1 MLQEKLGHKS
11 TGRLLIHWCSDW
23 ITADL
28 RRSPLKVFK
37 MPLLDYGKRPLDS
50 VTVTLIMNINMTLS
64 NKVKAPIN
72 EIERP

>member
-28 RRSPLKVFK
+28 RRSPLKVNVAS
-37 MPLLDYGKRPLDS
+37 GKRPLDS

>member
-1 MLQEKLGHKS
+1 ML
-11 TGRLLIHWCSDW
+11 
-23 ITADL
+23 
-28 RRSPLKVFK
+28 
-37 MPLLDYGKRPLDS
+37 LLDYGKRPLDS